1 MVFRRGKKDSEGS
14 EQLAPDEATESAD
27 VEIDE
32 ADLEAAAE
40 RDDDDQSDDDVE
52 AGDDDVDVPLGLV
65 SPVLEPHQRPWDLT
79 EAPAE
84 GPPRLDLGS
93 LQVPVLPDT
102 EIRVELNDQKMP
114 IAATVLHAG
123 SAVQVLAFAAPRSD
137 GIWDDVR
144 AEIAES
150 VQADGGEIE
159 EFLGDFGVELRARV
173 RAEVQPGQP
182 VEQRLRFVGFDG
194 PRWFVRAVFSGPA
207 AAGNGGDPAGALLDS
222 VLAELVVVRGEDAMA
237 PRDPLPLRLPREATA
252 AQEAAEAEQAEGAAP
267 TLDPFT
273 RGPEIT
279 EIQ

>member
-1 MVFRRGKKDSEGS
+1 MVFGRGKKDSAGDG
-14 EQLAPDEATESAD
+14 PAD
-27 VEIDE
+27 DK
-32 ADLEAAAE
+32 A
-40 RDDDDQSDDDVE
+40 VE
-52 AGDDDVDVPLGLV
+52 AIDGVDGIEFAADEIADGSDVAEVVDAADETDDAPTGLV
-65 SPVLEPHQRPWDLT
+65 SPVLEPHQRPWDLS
-79 EAPAE
+79 EAPAD

-159 EFLGDFGVELRARV
+159 EFLGDFGVELRAKV

-207 AAGNGGDPAGALLDS
+207 AAGDPGSQAGVLLDS
-222 VLAELVVVRGEDAMA
+222 VLAELVVVRGDDAMA

-252 AQEAAEAEQAEGAAP
+252 AQEAAEAEQAGQEAP
-267 TLDPFT
+267 ALDPFT